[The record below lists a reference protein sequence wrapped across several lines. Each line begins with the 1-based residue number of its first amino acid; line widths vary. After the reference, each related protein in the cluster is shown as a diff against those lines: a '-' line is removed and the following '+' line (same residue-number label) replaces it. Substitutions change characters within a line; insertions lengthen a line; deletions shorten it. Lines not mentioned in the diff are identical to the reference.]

1 MRRSSYTLLYIAV
14 FATLL
19 LSACKHKTVYNR
31 YLHTSVTGWERN
43 DTLFYAIPAMKE
55 GGKYTEEV
63 GIRINGDYPF
73 LSLTLIIEQTRV
85 SDQVMERDTLQC
97 DLIDKHGHYMGK
109 GISHYQNTFQLK
121 TISLNKDDS
130 LRIAIRHD
138 MKREMLPGI
147 TEIGVKLSKR

>member
-14 FATLL
+14 SVTLL
-19 LSACKHKTVYNR
+19 FSACKQKTVYNR

-43 DTLFYAIPAMKE
+43 DTLFYAIPSMKE
-55 GGKYTEEV
+55 GGNYTEEV
-63 GIRINGDYPF
+63 GVRINGEYPF

-85 SDQVMERDTLQC
+85 SDQVMKRDTLQC
-97 DLIDKHGHYMGK
+97 DLIDKQGHYKGK
-109 GISHYQNTFQLK
+109 GISHYQNTFHLK
-121 TISLNKDDS
+121 TIRLNKDDS